1 MHLGATQKTHFESS
15 GTARCCNCS
24 LVKLRAGPRSSAITV
39 LALNYQR
46 KSFATQPYSSLFDY
60 QKGKQYHRL
69 TKMLQSLIHRNSS
82 FDSILATLAGSARV
96 EVQRRI

>member
-1 MHLGATQKTHFESS
+1 MHLGATQKTHFEFS